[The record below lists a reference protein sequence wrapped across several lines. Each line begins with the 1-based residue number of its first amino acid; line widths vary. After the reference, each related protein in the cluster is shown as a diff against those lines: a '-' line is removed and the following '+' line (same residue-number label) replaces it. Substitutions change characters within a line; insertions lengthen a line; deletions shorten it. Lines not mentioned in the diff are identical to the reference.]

1 MLKIHHQFSV
11 DLWSGHFAVRP
22 FFFVVGVE
30 CGSVYSKRDL
40 FGQHNN
46 ITERKTLKTYII
58 PLEGDVGRWP
68 RRIPWDTH
76 FEISFQFQ
84 NKHSIRGEPTYLSPL
99 ERGCR
104 SVPENASRFGYVFF
118 CCCPFF
124 VEQANKPNS
133 EEDNPR
139 ANIVDIF

>member
-1 MLKIHHQFSV
+1 MLKIHHHFSV

-22 FFFVVGVE
+22 FFSSSEWSVG
-30 CGSVYSKRDL
+30 L
-40 FGQHNN
+40 FIQSEIFLAN

>member
-1 MLKIHHQFSV
+1 MSGAFRERERDNSMSKQIKMCSKFITIFPLIYGRAISRFVLFFSSSK
-11 DLWSGHFAVRP
+11 WS
-22 FFFVVGVE
+22 VG
-30 CGSVYSKRDL
+30 L
-40 FGQHNN
+40 FIQSEIFLAN

-68 RRIPWDTH
+68 RRILWDTH

-124 VEQANKPNS
+124 C
-133 EEDNPR
+133 R
-139 ANIVDIF
+139 AS